1 MRSVALL
8 GGSFNPPH
16 VGHLLLA
23 QYVLATAPIDELWLL
38 PTFRH
43 AFGKELAPY
52 DDRLAMCE
60 LLAAELG
67 PRARASRFEAELAA
81 RPDFVSS
88 RTIHL
93 LEALAR
99 EQPDVAPRLVIGTDI
114 LHETAGWLRWDDV
127 VRLAPP
133 IVVGR
138 GGVRAP
144 GGWAEPPVTMPE
156 VSSTRV
162 RALLAAERDLSGDGE
177 LAGLLPRAVIGY
189 IARRQLYRGA
199 P

>member
-1 MRSVALL
+1 MPVVALL

-43 AFGKELAPY
+43 AFGKALAPY
-52 DDRLAMCE
+52 ADRLAMCD
-60 LLAAELG
+60 LVARELG
-67 PRARASRFEAELAA
+67 PRASASSLEADLAA

-88 RTIHL
+88 RTVHL

-99 EQPDVAPRLVIGTDI
+99 DRPEITPRLVIGTDI
-114 LHETAGWLRWDDV
+114 LHETSGWLRWDDV
-127 VRLAPP
+127 ARLAPP

-138 GGVRAP
+138 GGVSAP
-144 GGWAEPPVTMPE
+144 PPWPEPVVTMPE

-162 RALLAAERDLSGDGE
+162 RELLGAGADV
-177 LAGLLPRAVIGY
+177 AGLLPRAVIGY
-189 IARRQLYRGA
+189 IAERQLYRSD
-199 P
+199 PP

>member
-1 MRSVALL
+1 
-8 GGSFNPPH
+8 
-16 VGHLLLA
+16 
-23 QYVLATAPIDELWLL
+23 VLATAPVDELWLL

-43 AFGKELAPY
+43 AFGKDLAPY

-60 LLAAELG
+60 LVAAELG
-67 PRARASRFEAELAA
+67 PRARASRLEAELAA
-81 RPDFVSS
+81 RPGFVSS
-88 RTIHL
+88 RTVYL

-99 EQPDVAPRLVIGTDI
+99 DQPDVAPRLVIGTDI
-114 LHETAGWLRWDDV
+114 LHEHAAWHRWDDV
-127 VRLAPP
+127 IRLAPP

-144 GGWAEPPVTMPE
+144 APWAEPPVTMPE

-162 RALLAAERDLSGDGE
+162 RALLAAGGNVDGD
-177 LAGLLPRAVIGY
+177 LAGLLPRTVIGY